1 MIAAQLWPKNSVIHQ
16 GKKKTKKMYPN
27 LQEPTVML
35 LSFLSDVV

>member
-1 MIAAQLWPKNSVIHQ
+1 MIAAQLWPKNSVTHQ
-16 GKKKTKKMYPN
+16 GKKDKKMYPN